1 MAPVSSH
8 KPMPPLSG
16 VAFVKKLA
24 KLSKISRNQS
34 AHFALAVSGGADS
47 LSLMALAAV
56 VREKNNHW
64 DFSVLTVNH
73 GLRPAAVQETRYV
86 SKLAK
91 AMGLP
96 CKILTHK
103 GAVPENDI
111 QSAARNIRYGLMSEW
126 CVKNKVTYLVTA
138 HHLEDQAE
146 TFLLRLARGS
156 GLDGLS
162 GMQSI
167 RNYEG
172 VALLRPFLDVPR
184 ECLHQTTAKA
194 GLEPI
199 SDPSNSN
206 RRFAR
211 VRIRNK
217 MDLLSEEGMTAARL
231 ADTAGRLLQA
241 RQALEQVTENF
252 MQTAVRL
259 DEYGI
264 AYLTYASLRDQPEDI
279 LRRTINRLLTPYGG
293 YPPRAESV
301 QRILDE
307 VFLKPRPPKEGGKT
321 INGFVLRFRR
331 EGLLIFREISG
342 LPEPVIIKPGGVCV
356 WDNGISI
363 SVAKSSVL
371 KGMLQI
377 KPLGSEGLKAI
388 SKLGNNVPKNLPA
401 AALHA
406 LPSVWLTYRKKSSLL
421 AVRGVLEHADIEFQE
436 VFRL

>member
-24 KLSKISRNQS
+24 KLLKISRNQP

-47 LSLMALAAV
+47 LSLLVLAA
-56 VREKNNHW
+56 EAKQKNKHW

-73 GLRPAAVQETRYV
+73 GFRAAAVQETRYV

-103 GAVPENDI
+103 GAIPEKDI
-111 QSAARNIRYGLMSEW
+111 QSTARDIRYGLMFEW
-126 CVKNKVTYLVTA
+126 CVKNKVTYLLTA

-172 VALLRPFLDVPR
+172 VALLRPFLDIPR
-184 ECLHQTTAKA
+184 ERLHQTTVKA
-194 GLEPI
+194 GLDPI

-206 RRFAR
+206 QRFAR

-217 MDLLSEEGMTAARL
+217 MELLSEEGMTAARL

-252 MQTAVRL
+252 MQSAVQL

-264 AYLTYASLRDQPEDI
+264 AYLAYASLRDQPEDI
-279 LRRTINRLLTPYGG
+279 LRRTINKLLTPHGG

-301 QRILDE
+301 QRILDD

-321 INGFVLRFRR
+321 VNGFVLRFRR
-331 EGLLIFREISG
+331 DGLLIFREISG
-342 LPEPVIIKPGGVCV
+342 LPEPIVIKPAGFCV
-356 WDNGISI
+356 WDNGISVR
-363 SVAKSSVL
+363 VAKKSTL
-371 KGMLQI
+371 KGTLQI
-377 KPLGSEGLKAI
+377 KPLGIAGLKI
-388 SKLGNNVPKNLPA
+388 MRQLGNDLPKNLPV

-406 LPSVWLTYRKKSSLL
+406 LPSVWQTYRKKSHLV
-421 AVRGVLEHADIEFQE
+421 AVKGVLVHEDIEFE
-436 VFRL
+436 DMFSL